1 MPGSP
6 FGVTRTGF
14 WAHAILV
21 GMTPI
26 CGDVVVLLTRELDG
40 FKRELELFPDD
51 QSIWRTVPGI
61 TNSAGNLALHVAGGV
76 QYLIGGVLGDT
87 GYVRN
92 RDAEFARRS
101 GSRSEVIAE
110 LDLALAVVRDVLPRL
125 SGGALAADFPE
136 PVLGVT
142 FRTGRFL
149 LHLCAHAALH
159 LGQAGYLRRAMTGN
173 PATSGPLPLG
183 PLSS

>member
-1 MPGSP
+1 M
-6 FGVTRTGF
+6 TGI
-14 WAHAILV
+14 A
-21 GMTPI
+21 
-26 CGDVVVLLTRELDG
+26 GDLGVLLTRELDG

-51 QSIWRTVPGI
+51 QSVWRTVPGV
-61 TNSAGNLALHVAGGV
+61 TNSAGNLALHVAGGL
-76 QYLIGGVLGDT
+76 QYLIGEVLGGT

-92 RDAEFARRS
+92 RDAEFGRRS
-101 GSRSEVIAE
+101 GARSELIAE
-110 LDLALAVVRDVLPRL
+110 LDRTIAVVRSVLPQL
-125 SGGALAADFPE
+125 SDSALAADFPE

-149 LHLCAHAALH
+149 LHLCAHAAFH

-173 PATSGPLPLG
+173 PETSGPLPLA